1 MGALHLFAA
10 DKVDPNAV
18 GVPKVELTNSV
29 LGNVMGGVFIL
40 IGALAVLFMLVGA
53 ARYVTSNGEQQ
64 KIAQAKNTIL
74 YAIVGIVVATLGF
87 TIVQF
92 VIGRLTGTLS

>member
-1 MGALHLFAA
+1 MNVLRLLAA

-18 GVPKVELTNSV
+18 GIPKVELTNDV
-29 LGNVMGGVFIL
+29 LANVMGGVFIL
-40 IGALAVLFMLVGA
+40 VGALAVLFMLVGA

-74 YAIVGIVVATLGF
+74 YAVVGIVVAVLGF